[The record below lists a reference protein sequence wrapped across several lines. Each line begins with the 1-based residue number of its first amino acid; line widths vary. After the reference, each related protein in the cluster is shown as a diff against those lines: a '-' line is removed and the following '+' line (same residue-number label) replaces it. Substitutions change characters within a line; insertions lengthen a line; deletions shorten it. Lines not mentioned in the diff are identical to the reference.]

1 MLNNIIQQSDLVGFW
16 HHFCMPSA
24 LRFLEIAPGD
34 VPLPRVIATPTTPSW
49 HCVAGCWKP
58 LPACG
63 LLMFAARDSRHCAR
77 STSSSMGKAGQG
89 LQHALMAQ
97 HTLTLSHFH
106 ISKAQMSATK
116 HGKPDRDGGG
126 FLDLKQFNLPD
137 CAEKQRV
144 S

>member
-1 MLNNIIQQSDLVGFW
+1 VLNNIIQQSDLVGFW

-63 LLMFAARDSRHCAR
+63 LPMFAARDSRHCAR

-97 HTLTLSHFH
+97 HTHFISLSCFQGPDV
-106 ISKAQMSATK
+106 SDKAWKARS
-116 HGKPDRDGGG
+116 RWRRFLG
-126 FLDLKQFNLPD
+126 FE
-137 CAEKQRV
+137 AV
-144 S
+144 